1 MSVVSIVV
9 KIRDRSRG
17 ECWEG
22 EKGSMGSVS
31 VGDNEEE
38 GSGNVD
44 EGLYTTQTYLMVHA
58 KSG

>member
-17 ECWEG
+17 ECREG

-31 VGDNEEE
+31 VGDNEE